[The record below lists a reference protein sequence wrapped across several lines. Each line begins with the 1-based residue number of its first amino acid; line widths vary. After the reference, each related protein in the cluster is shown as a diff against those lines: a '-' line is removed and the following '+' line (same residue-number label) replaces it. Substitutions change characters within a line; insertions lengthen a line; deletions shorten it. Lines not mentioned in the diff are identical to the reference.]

1 MFDLHAESRSSVL
14 PWQSSCC
21 RPPHKVLQ
29 GEPCSEFSEVMKL
42 LQFDGPVRHLNDAS
56 LFRRW
61 RLKAGQSA
69 LGMGQTF
76 DGLYVVRLG
85 ALRTS
90 ITDVDGA
97 EHVIA
102 FPMKGDLLGSDG
114 ICHGKYMSH
123 VCALTDCDL
132 IRIPADELFAQERMC
147 NDLERLV
154 YSAISRQ
161 IIQEQSAYALTNLP
175 KTDVRVAHFL
185 GIQADRFAAMGYSA
199 SQFILPMRRCDIG
212 SYLNVTLESVS
223 RAFSALCRLGIIA
236 VNRRE
241 VRILSRSALSRL
253 GS

>member
-1 MFDLHAESRSSVL
+1 MSDLHAESRSNVL
-14 PWQSSCC
+14 PWQSSYCT
-21 RPPHKVLQ
+21 PPHKVLQ
-29 GEPCSEFSEVMKL
+29 AEPCSEFSEVLKL
-42 LQFDGPVRHLNDAS
+42 LRFDGPVRHLNDAS

-61 RLKAGQSA
+61 RLKAGQPV

-90 ITDVDGA
+90 ITDVEGA

-132 IRIPADELFAQERMC
+132 IRIPADELFAQERLC

-161 IIQEQSAYALTNLP
+161 IIQEQSTYALTNLP

-199 SQFILPMRRCDIG
+199 SQFILPMTRRDIG

-223 RAFSALCRLGIIA
+223 RAFSVLCRLGIIA

-253 GS
+253 GN